1 MIHGSYNSIT
11 DGHDV
16 GLLMLE
22 SLTTLDVTFP
32 KLNNDNEF
40 PSTGATSYAM
50 GWGDTNVETDEVIA
64 DWLMI
69 VDLDVISN
77 EDCNAA
83 EKGDVSYK
91 NWITEDMMCTY
102 RENQD
107 ACQGDSGMSHFVLL
121 DIRLIFY

>member
-40 PSTGATSYAM
+40 PSPGATTYAM
-50 GWGDTNVETDEVIA
+50 GWGDTNVATDEVIA

-69 VDLDVISN
+69 VDLDVN
-77 EDCNAA
+77 CNAA
-83 EKGDVSYK
+83 EKGDVSYN

-107 ACQGDSGMSHFVLL
+107 ACQGDSGTSHFVLL
-121 DIRLIFY
+121 ILD